1 MQPSCLYADIRSPRE
16 IALGIN
22 EHHSAA
28 IYEGTSGYEMEDKEK
43 IETRSLELNTRNGR
57 IVS

>member
-1 MQPSCLYADIRSPRE
+1 LFICRVADIRSPRE

-22 EHHSAA
+22 EHHNAA
-28 IYEGTSGYEMEDKEK
+28 IYEGTSGYEIEDKQKRE
-43 IETRSLELNTRNGR
+43 RSSLELNTRNGQ

>member
-16 IALGIN
+16 KAMGIN

-28 IYEGTSGYEMEDKEK
+28 IYEGTSVYKIEDKQKRERK
-43 IETRSLELNTRNGR
+43 FSRIEYKEWANS
-57 IVS
+57 